1 MAISADSYVL
11 WVLINAAVFFSVYYH
26 YKYESKYYYLREILG
41 RTLCVSRASAALLNL
56 NCAAL
61 LLPVCKHLAAR
72 LRRSKLSSRSMRR
85 WLDHYRFTHI
95 MCAGCV
101 CIATVIHCTAH
112 SFNAVR
118 FSTGFNSAFPDIN
131 IATFS
136 GQNPCTMLLSTV
148 AGITGSCMLCILIF
162 IIITSLPCF
171 RRERHNVF
179 WMSHHAFL
187 LFYILLLCHPLGGIL
202 KEQCNTVNHTP
213 GCVYPDDPLP
223 EPMSVKPDPNDR
235 VEYTSRIIPHAEPSA
250 VNSSSICREKPRFI
264 SHKSRTWRFLLVPAS
279 LYILDRVWRWI
290 KSRRSVTIENLR
302 FLPGDVIEFRLHVEN
317 FSAQPG
323 QYILINCPAISRLE
337 WHPFTLTSLLQERLK
352 TSHGDDPYMSM
363 PNGILKEQC
372 NTVNHTP
379 GCVYPDDPLPEPM
392 SVKPDPNDRVEY
404 TSRII
409 PHAEPSA
416 VNSSSICREKPRF
429 ISHKSRTWRFL
440 LVPASLYILDRVWR
454 WIKSRRSVTIE
465 NLRFL
470 PGDVIELRLHVE
482 HFSAQPG
489 QYVLINCPAISRLE
503 WHPFTLTSCPTPSNP
518 SFSLQMKACGDW
530 TDLFRQLLQDR
541 LKTSRGDD
549 PYMSMPKILM
559 DGPLGSASGDI
570 LRYRVSVCIAGGI
583 GVTPFAAILNHLA
596 SLGCDELS
604 RLKLSRLYFIWIC
617 RDESH
622 FQWFTQT
629 INALQLKLWQMN
641 RPDFLN
647 LRLHTTGNISKSG
660 WSESGGTQ
668 LCCNIAQ
675 GRPNLKD
682 ILNDVTMCNPK
693 QNIGVFVC
701 GPRKMTSRVHRL
713 CNRLN
718 RNKAQLHFNQESFS

>member
-1 MAISADSYVL
+1 MMGCCRSDDVGGDVSITTSTTGYYMSRNKATKHRSRFSFCGWFRNSGFKYSFSVL

-101 CIATVIHCTAH
+101 CIGTVIHCTAH

-187 LFYILLLCHPLGGIL
+187 VFYILLLCHPLGGIL

-337 WHPFTLTSLLQERLK
+337 WHPFTLTS
-352 TSHGDDPYMSM
+352 
-363 PNGILKEQC
+363 
-372 NTVNHTP
+372 
-379 GCVYPDDPLPEPM
+379 
-392 SVKPDPNDRVEY
+392 
-404 TSRII
+404 
-409 PHAEPSA
+409 
-416 VNSSSICREKPRF
+416 
-429 ISHKSRTWRFL
+429 
-440 LVPASLYILDRVWR
+440 
-454 WIKSRRSVTIE
+454 
-465 NLRFL
+465 
-470 PGDVIELRLHVE
+470 
-482 HFSAQPG
+482 
-489 QYVLINCPAISRLE
+489 
-503 WHPFTLTSCPTPSNP
+503 CPTPSNP

-530 TDLFRQLLQDR
+530 TDLFRQLLQER
-541 LKTSRGDD
+541 LKTSHGDD

-629 INALQLKLWQMN
+629 INSLQLKLWQMN

-660 WSESGGTQ
+660 WSESTDTQ
-668 LCCNIAQ
+668 LCCSIGQ

-682 ILNDVTMCNPK
+682 ILNDVTICNPK